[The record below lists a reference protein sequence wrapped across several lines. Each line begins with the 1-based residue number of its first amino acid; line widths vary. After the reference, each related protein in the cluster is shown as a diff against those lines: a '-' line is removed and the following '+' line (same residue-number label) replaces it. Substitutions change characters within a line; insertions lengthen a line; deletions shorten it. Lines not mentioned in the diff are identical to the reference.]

1 MSGGRMP
8 DTPHDRMAFS
18 MPEFSMLSDAD
29 IAEVVNYVR
38 NSWTNQASEVTV
50 DDVVKMRHFLRIKPR
65 VVPTCHPNSSPR
77 QAKEDAKIYTCAI
90 PGTLGRRPSRY
101 RATTRHKRQRTGG
114 LQSCKNQHPAQAEIQ
129 LPAGQIL
136 KFNLCHFP

>member
-1 MSGGRMP
+1 MP

-65 VVPTCHPNSSPR
+65 VGTDLPPEFITPPSQGGRKDIHVRYPWHPWPETLPVPCYNKTQTTANWRLAVLQKPAP
-77 QAKEDAKIYTCAI
+77 
-90 PGTLGRRPSRY
+90 RPSRNT
-101 RATTRHKRQRTGG
+101 ATCGANFK
-114 LQSCKNQHPAQAEIQ
+114 I
-129 LPAGQIL
+129 
-136 KFNLCHFP
+136 